1 MDAEK
6 FGAFISQCRKA
17 KNMTQAELA
26 ALLQVTDKAVSR
38 WERGKG
44 FPDINL
50 LLPLADALDLSV
62 LELMRSE
69 KMESEKTHLLDNET
83 AADIL
88 ADAVEMDKK
97 NRRLDHA
104 LPWIVGIITVL
115 AALLLKLSN
124 RFNGSIGG
132 ALSEGFFVS
141 LGIAGLLLFSL
152 NREDR
157 TSRKV
162 YGIFMLA
169 GFGISLFLLCLA
181 GINPLL
187 LMWGMFIL
195 MVIIVGIVSR
205 KGA

>member
-26 ALLQVTDKAVSR
+26 ALLQVTDKAV
-38 WERGKG
+38 
-44 FPDINL
+44 
-50 LLPLADALDLSV
+50 V

-132 ALSEGFFVS
+132 ALSAGFFVS